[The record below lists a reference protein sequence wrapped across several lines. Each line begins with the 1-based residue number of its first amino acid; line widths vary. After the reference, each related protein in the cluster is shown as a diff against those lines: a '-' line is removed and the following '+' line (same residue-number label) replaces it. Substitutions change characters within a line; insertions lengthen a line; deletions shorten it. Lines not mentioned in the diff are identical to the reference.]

1 MQFECTCEADYK
13 VDFCEIAVLF
23 FVHQEYAAIFSVN
36 FIVRH

>member
-23 FVHQEYAAIFSVN
+23 SCIKNMRRYLA
-36 FIVRH
+36 